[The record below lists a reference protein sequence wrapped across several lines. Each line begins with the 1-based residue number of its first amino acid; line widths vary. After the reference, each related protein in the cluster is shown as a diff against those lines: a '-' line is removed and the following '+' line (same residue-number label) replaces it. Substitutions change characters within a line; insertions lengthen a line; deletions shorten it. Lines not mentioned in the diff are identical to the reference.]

1 MYARPMRNR
10 LPGLRGYRGMGDA
23 PSDIGTSATVAV
35 TPAGA
40 TVTGQGASA
49 GYQES
54 FYPTNPPTSIT
65 DFLNQN
71 SSTLLW
77 IAGIGLGVMFLS
89 RIAR

>member
-1 MYARPMRNR
+1 MYVRPSRNR
-10 LPGLRGYRGMGDA
+10 LPGLRGMGA
-23 PSDIGTSATVAV
+23 IDIGPSASVEV
-35 TPAGA
+35 TPEGA

-49 GYQES
+49 GYQQ
-54 FYPTNPPTSIT
+54 TTTTPPPSIT

-77 IAGIGLGVMFLS
+77 IAGIGIGVMFLA